1 MARHSTDPIPVTRR
15 RLPDTAEPT
24 IIIDAQRVAYTYV
37 RFVRRHR
44 VLLIALPLVAALAT
58 AATILSQPRT
68 YQAQLTVTVSRG
80 SEEGSTIVASFRPYL
95 ENYGVIGEVI
105 KEFKLDQAPLY
116 VTRTAFLQDYYSV
129 EPVRNTNLVTIRLRL
144 HDRELV
150 ARVLNRIGERALEL
164 LDRTASELGT
174 QAQKALKRERD
185 EAATRVNEAAAR
197 LQNFRT
203 ESQIELLRKD
213 VDSTLDL
220 RGELMT
226 LSVRIAEQ
234 RSRLIQAEA
243 DLKTHERIQQFSHTL
258 EDSALVI
265 EAARQ
270 RQQGGTSVSG
280 MTVRSEYANPIYEQ
294 LAGEA
299 ATSRLDLASLVEQ
312 RRQLIEAKGLGG
324 DKLAVLSK
332 LYAAERTLGELERR
346 QAVINGAYTEIAT
359 KYELARSRSLDRSAQ
374 LVIIDPAQ
382 PADTPAPR
390 GLITKTAT
398 AAAAGFG
405 LALLI
410 ILLRPGT
417 ARFEQTEGV

>member
-1 MARHSTDPIPVTRR
+1 MARQAADPIPVTRR
-15 RLPDTAEPT
+15 RLADTAEPS
-24 IIIDAQRVAYTYV
+24 IVIDAHRVVYIYL

-44 VLLIALPLVAALAT
+44 VLLVALPLMAALAT

-80 SEEGSTIVASFRPYL
+80 SEEGSTVVASFRPYL
-95 ENYGVIGEVI
+95 ENHGVIGEVI

-116 VTRTAFLQDYYSV
+116 LTRTAFLRDYYSV

-164 LDRTASELGT
+164 LDRTAFELGS

-185 EAATRVNEAAAR
+185 EAASRLGEAATA

-203 ESQIELLRKD
+203 ASQIELLRKD
-213 VDSTLDL
+213 VDSALDL
-220 RGELMT
+220 RGELMS

-243 DLKTHERIQQFSHTL
+243 DLKTHEQIQQFSRTL
-258 EDSALVI
+258 EDDALLV
-265 EAARQ
+265 EANRQ
-270 RQQGGTSVSG
+270 RQQGGTSRSG
-280 MTVRSEYANPIYEQ
+280 MTLRSESANPVYEQ
-294 LAGEA
+294 LAGEVA
-299 ATSRLDLASLVEQ
+299 ASRLDVASLVEQ
-312 RRQLIEAKGLGG
+312 RRQLIETKGLGA
-324 DKLAVLSK
+324 DKLAILSK
-332 LYAAERTLGELERR
+332 LYSAERMLGDLERR
-346 QAVINGAYTEIAT
+346 QAVINAAYTEIAT

-390 GLITKTAT
+390 GLVTKTAT
-398 AAAAGFG
+398 AAAGGLG

-410 ILLRPGT
+410 VLLRPGT
-417 ARFEQTEGV
+417 ARFEQTEVA